1 MNFIFPLF
9 SDAPYLEWPST
20 WMGWLLFLAWLG
32 TLLYLLWGGRT
43 WQRRPQ
49 RWLGYLGAVALV
61 IITSFSFGW
70 RLPSWG
76 ALAFPERPVDP
87 NGAVLLL
94 FAAIPW
100 FWAAGMYGTFWS
112 AALAFLSGLII
123 GLWNRHSIFFPLELA
138 AVGALLGDFLRQ
150 KYRTPFY
157 RFVRRPLGSALLF
170 SLLYPLVFILDTVVL
185 PGADFA
191 TNLNYAVSNLP
202 SAWVAM
208 AGMLLIGGIVAE
220 AWKVGKLPGWGA
232 RPPWEPSPA
241 ERSLGLRFFYTMT
254 VILVTLVG
262 LVIAGNWIVAERS
275 ARHSLEKRMDGVVA
289 IVTRRVPFF
298 LETGQSLLLE
308 WAQDERLW
316 NGTDADSRQA
326 LETDMHSVPFFTQ
339 LALVNRDGQVVA
351 AFPDAG
357 YDLNAAPLE
366 ESMAV
371 ELALQGVPIQSYP
384 VAGVGD
390 EYSAEVAFVAALPA
404 DEKGLPRGA
413 LIGRTDLSVNP
424 FMEPV
429 VSAFADIRDLGGGA
443 YLLDEENNILYA
455 TFPSLA
461 MSVYDQPLPSA
472 SPDTADAPNGL
483 SQPLAV
489 VTAPDGTRRLLMAGT
504 AEGRPWKVVVW
515 VPLRLSQKLALQTA
529 GPLAGMML
537 LFAVMMALLLRVM
550 LRMVTSS
557 LRALGEEAE
566 YIASGNLERPLPT
579 GGVDE
584 VGQLRQAFEE
594 MRQSLKARLDEL
606 NRLLSVSQG
615 VASTLEVEDAM
626 LPVLNAATE
635 SGVSAA
641 RIVLLSSLLPGFDQE
656 ISVIPNAFGVGES
669 SDVYAYLDLQILELT
684 RRQKTIALTHPGRLT
699 LLRFPPDARIP
710 GSLLA
715 FALYYENTYYGVMW
729 VAHDEAHVFSQDEK
743 RFFETLAGQAAL
755 AASNARLFRHSEV
768 ERQRLAAILD
778 STPDPV
784 LVTDHKNRL
793 LLANPVARRV
803 LDLGEDSLSG
813 VPIERVLHQAELV
826 SLLRSSSLKKQSAE
840 AALPDGRVYL
850 AIASPIR
857 IDDAL
862 LGRVC
867 VLRDVTHFKEL
878 DALKTEFVSTV
889 SHDLR
894 SPLTLMRGYT
904 TMLEMVGNLNEQQVS
919 YVHKISKGIES
930 MSRLV
935 NNLLDLGRI
944 EAGVGLM
951 IEKVPAREIVDN
963 VIDGLQLRAEHKQIN
978 LRLQLPDEPL
988 PIIEADRALLQQ
1000 ALHNLVENAIKYTP
1014 SGGWVEVQVSLQ
1026 PESLL
1031 FAVQDNGMGIAP
1043 VDQARLFER
1052 FYRVARRGHI
1062 QERGTGLGLAIV
1074 KSIAERHGGR
1084 VWVKSQ
1090 LGEGSTFYLLVPIK
1104 QRERVPS
1111 G

>member
-1 MNFIFPLF
+1 MNFLFPLF
-9 SDAPYLEWPST
+9 GDAPYLEWPST
-20 WMGWLLFLAWLG
+20 WLGWLLFLAWVGVLS
-32 TLLYLLWGGRT
+32 YILWKGRT
-43 WQRRPQ
+43 WQRRPR
-49 RWLGYLGAVALV
+49 RWLMYLGAIAFA
-61 IITSFSFGW
+61 ITASFFLGW
-70 RLPSWG
+70 RLPAWG

-87 NGAVLLL
+87 NGAALLL

-100 FWAAGMYGTFWS
+100 FWAAGTYGTFWS
-112 AALAFLSGLII
+112 AALALLSGIII

-138 AVGALLGDFLRQ
+138 TVGALLGDFLRQ

-157 RFVRRPLGSALLF
+157 RLVRRPLGSALLF
-170 SLLYPLVFILDTVVL
+170 SALYPLVFVVDTVVL

-191 TNLNYAVSNLP
+191 TNLNYALSNVP
-202 SAWVAM
+202 SAWAAM
-208 AGMLLIGGIVAE
+208 AGMLLVGGIVAE
-220 AWKVGKLPGWGA
+220 TWTVGKLPGWGA

-241 ERSLGLRFFYTMT
+241 ERSLGLRFFYTIT
-254 VILVTLVG
+254 VILLALVG
-262 LVIAGNWIVAERS
+262 LVIAGNWAIAERS
-275 ARHSLEKRMDGVVA
+275 ARRSLQERMDGAVA
-289 IVTRRVPFF
+289 IATRRVPFF

-316 NGTDADSRQA
+316 NETGAENRKT
-326 LETDMHSVPFFTQ
+326 LESDMHSVPFFTQ
-339 LALVNRDGQVVA
+339 LALVNQEGETVT

-357 YDLNAAPLE
+357 YDLSVAPLE

-371 ELALQGVPIQSYP
+371 ELALQGVAVQSYP
-384 VAGVGD
+384 VAGAED
-390 EYSAEVAFVAALPA
+390 EYSAAVVFVAALPPGENGA
-404 DEKGLPRGA
+404 PRGA
-413 LIGRTDLSVNP
+413 LIGRTTLSVNP

-429 VSAFADIRDLGGGA
+429 LAAFADIRALGGGA
-443 YLLDEENNILYA
+443 CLLDEKNDILYS
-455 TFPSLA
+455 TLPSLA
-461 MSVYDQPLPSA
+461 MSAYHQPLPSDAGENTA
-472 SPDTADAPNGL
+472 SEDSRQG
-483 SQPLAV
+483 LAV

-515 VPLRLSQKLALQTA
+515 VPLRLSQELALQTA
-529 GPLAGMML
+529 APLAGMML
-537 LFAVMMALLLRVM
+537 LFAFVMALILRVM
-550 LRMVTSS
+550 LRLVTSS

-566 YIASGNLERPLPT
+566 YIASGNLERPLPVD
-579 GGVDE
+579 GVDE

-594 MRQSLKARLDEL
+594 MRRSLKARLDEL
-606 NRLLSVSQG
+606 NRLLLVSQG
-615 VASTLEVEDAM
+615 VASTLEVEEAM
-626 LPVLNAATE
+626 LPVLNAAIE
-635 SGVSAA
+635 DGASAA
-641 RIVLLSSLLPGFDQE
+641 RIVLLSSLLPGFDRE

-669 SDVYAYLDLQILELT
+669 SDTYAYLDLQILELT
-684 RRQKTIALTHPGRLT
+684 RRQKSVTLTNPARLT

-793 LLANPVARRV
+793 LLVNPVARRV
-803 LDLGEDSLSG
+803 LDLGDDNLSG
-813 VPIERVLHQAELV
+813 MPIERVLHQAELV
-826 SLLRSSSLKKQSAE
+826 SLLRSSALEKQSAE

-857 IDDAL
+857 MGDAL

-904 TMLEMVGNLNEQQVS
+904 TMLEMVGNLNEQQVA
-919 YVHKISKGIES
+919 YMHKISKGIES

-963 VIDGLQLRAEHKQIN
+963 VIDGLQLRAEHKQID
-978 LRLQLPDEPL
+978 LRLELPDEAL
-988 PIIEADRALLQQ
+988 PVIEADRALLQQ
-1000 ALHNLVENAIKYTP
+1000 ALHNLVENAIKYTQA
-1014 SGGWVEVQVSLQ
+1014 GGWVKVRVSLE

-1031 FAVQDNGMGIAP
+1031 FTVSDNGIGIAP

-1052 FYRVARRGHI
+1052 FYRVARRGYI

-1090 LGEGSTFYLLVPIK
+1090 LGEGSTFYLLVPVE
-1104 QRERVPS
+1104 QDERVPRK
-1111 G
+1111 

>member
-1 MNFIFPLF
+1 MNFLFPLF
-9 SDAPYLEWPST
+9 NDAPYFEWPST
-20 WMGWLLFLAWLG
+20 WMGWLLFLVWVGA
-32 TLLYLLWGGRT
+32 LLYILWNDRL
-43 WQRRPQ
+43 WQKRPQ
-49 RWLGYLGAVALV
+49 KWLGYLGAVAAAV
-61 IITSFSFGW
+61 VASFLLGW
-70 RLPSWG
+70 QLPSWE

-94 FAAIPW
+94 FAAVPW
-100 FWAAGMYGTFWS
+100 FWAAGMYGTLWS
-112 AALAFLSGLII
+112 AVLAFLSGLII

-138 AVGALLGDFLRQ
+138 VAGALLGGFLRQ
-150 KYRTPFY
+150 RYRTPFY
-157 RFVRRPLGSALLF
+157 RFVRHPLGSALLF
-170 SLLYPLVFILDTVVL
+170 SALYPIVFIVDTVVL
-185 PGADFA
+185 PNADLA
-191 TNLNYAVSNLP
+191 TNLNYALSNLP
-202 SAWVAM
+202 SAWAAM

-220 AWKVGKLPGWGA
+220 AWTIGKLPGWGA

-254 VILVTLVG
+254 VILVALVG
-262 LVIAGNWIVAERS
+262 LVIAGNWMFAERS
-275 ARHSLEKRMDGVVA
+275 ARRSLRERMGGVVEIA
-289 IVTRRVPFF
+289 TRRVPFF

-316 NGTDADSRQA
+316 NDTGADIRQV
-326 LETDMHSVPFFTQ
+326 LETDMHSIPFFTE
-339 LALVNRDGQVVA
+339 LALVNWDGATIA

-357 YDLNAAPLE
+357 YDLSTAPLE

-371 ELALQGVPIQSYP
+371 ELALQGVAIQSYP
-384 VAGVGD
+384 VAGAGD
-390 EYSAEVAFVAALPA
+390 EDSAEVVFVAALQA
-404 DEKGLPRGA
+404 EEGDEPRGA
-413 LIGRTDLSVNP
+413 LIGRTVLSVNP
-424 FMEPV
+424 LMEPV
-429 VSAFADIRDLGGGA
+429 LSAFEDIRALGGGA
-443 YLLDEENNILYA
+443 YLLDENNDVLYS
-455 TFPSLA
+455 TIPSLA
-461 MSVYDQPLPSA
+461 MSVYDQPL
-472 SPDTADAPNGL
+472 SPDFGE
-483 SQPLAV
+483 V
-489 VTAPDGTRRLLMAGT
+489 IAPDGTRRLLMTGT

-515 VPLRLSQKLALQTA
+515 VPLRLSQELALQTA
-529 GPLAGMML
+529 GPLAAMMF
-537 LFAVMMALLLRVM
+537 LFAVVMALILRVM
-550 LRMVTSS
+550 LRLVTSS
-557 LRALGEEAE
+557 LRTLGEEAE
-566 YIASGNLERPLPT
+566 YIASGNLERPLQA

-584 VGQLRQAFEE
+584 VGQLRQSFEE

-606 NRLLSVSQG
+606 NRLLLVSQG
-615 VASTLEVEDAM
+615 VASTLEIEEAM
-626 LPVLNAATE
+626 LPVLNAAIE
-635 SGVSAA
+635 DGASAA
-641 RIVLLSSLLPGFDQE
+641 RIVLLSSLLPGFDRE

-669 SDVYAYLDLQILELT
+669 SDTYAYLDLQILELT
-684 RRQKTIALTHPGRLT
+684 RRQKTISLTNPGRLT

-715 FALYYENTYYGVMW
+715 FALYYESTYYGVMW
-729 VAHDEAHVFSQDEK
+729 VAHDEPHVFSQDEK
-743 RFFETLAGQAAL
+743 RFFETLAGQASL

-793 LLANPVARRV
+793 LLVNPVARRV
-803 LDLGEDSLSG
+803 LDLADDSLSG
-813 VPIERVLHQAELV
+813 VPIERVLHQPELV
-826 SLLRSSSLKKQSAE
+826 SLLRSSALEKQSAE

-857 IDDAL
+857 MDEAL

-904 TMLEMVGNLNEQQVS
+904 TMLEMVGNLNEQQIA
-919 YVHKISKGIES
+919 YIRKISKGIES

-951 IEKVPAREIVDN
+951 IEKVPAQEIVDN
-963 VIDGLQLRAEHKQIN
+963 VIEGLQLRAEHKQID
-978 LRLQLPDEPL
+978 LRVQLPKEPL

-1000 ALHNLVENAIKYTP
+1000 ALHNLVENAIKYTQP
-1014 SGGWVEVQVSLQ
+1014 GGWVEVQVSLQ

-1031 FAVQDNGMGIAP
+1031 FTVSDNGIGIAP

-1090 LGEGSTFYLLVPIK
+1090 LGEGSTFYLLVPLK
-1104 QRERVPS
+1104 QDETARPFADS
-1111 G
+1111 

>member
-1 MNFIFPLF
+1 MNFLFPL
-9 SDAPYLEWPST
+9 SNDAPYLEWPST
-20 WMGWLLFLAWLG
+20 WMGWLLFLVWIGA
-32 TLLYLLWGGRT
+32 LLYILWSGRL
-43 WQRRPQ
+43 WQKRPQ
-49 RWLGYLGAVALV
+49 RWLGYLGAAAAVAAA
-61 IITSFSFGW
+61 SFLLGW
-70 RLPSWG
+70 QLPSWG

-87 NGAVLLL
+87 NGAALLL
-94 FAAIPW
+94 FAAVPW
-100 FWAAGMYGTFWS
+100 FWAAGMCGTFWS

-138 AVGALLGDFLRQ
+138 VGGALLGDFLRQ
-150 KYRTPFY
+150 RYRTPFY
-157 RFVRRPLGSALLF
+157 RFVRHPVGSALLF
-170 SLLYPLVFILDTVVL
+170 SALYPIVFIVDTAVL

-191 TNLNYAVSNLP
+191 TNLNYALSNLP

-208 AGMLLIGGIVAE
+208 AGMLLIGGVIAE
-220 AWKVGKLPGWGA
+220 AWAIGKLPGWGA
-232 RPPWEPSPA
+232 HPPWEPSPA
-241 ERSLGLRFFYTMT
+241 ERSLGLRFSYTIT
-254 VILVTLVG
+254 VVLVVLVG
-262 LVIAGNWIVAERS
+262 LVIAGNWMFAERS
-275 ARHSLEKRMDGVVA
+275 ARRSLQERMGGVVEIA
-289 IVTRRVPFF
+289 TRRVPFF

-316 NGTDADSRQA
+316 NDAGTDSRQVLGA
-326 LETDMHSVPFFTQ
+326 DMHSVPFFTE
-339 LALVNRDGQVVA
+339 LALVNREGVTIA
-351 AFPDAG
+351 AFPDDG
-357 YDLNAAPLE
+357 YDLSAAPLE

-371 ELALQGVPIQSYP
+371 ELALQGVAIQSYP
-384 VAGVGD
+384 VAGTGD
-390 EYSAEVAFVAALPA
+390 EYSAEVVFVAALQAGDGEAP
-404 DEKGLPRGA
+404 GGA
-413 LIGRTDLSVNP
+413 LIGRTILSVNP

-429 VSAFADIRDLGGGA
+429 LSAFADIRALGGGA
-443 YLLDEENNILYA
+443 YLLDENNNVLYS
-455 TFPSLA
+455 TTSSLA
-461 MSVYDQPLPSA
+461 MSVYDQPLSPA
-472 SPDTADAPNGL
+472 SGE
-483 SQPLAV
+483 V
-489 VTAPDGTRRLLMAGT
+489 IAPDGTRRLLTVGT

-515 VPLRLSQKLALQTA
+515 VPLRLSQELALQTA
-529 GPLAGMML
+529 GPLAATMF
-537 LFAVMMALLLRVM
+537 LFVVVMALILRVM
-550 LRMVTSS
+550 LRLVTSS

-566 YIASGNLERPLPT
+566 YIASGNLERPLQA

-606 NRLLSVSQG
+606 NRLLLVSQG
-615 VASTLEVEDAM
+615 VASTLEIEEAM
-626 LPVLNAATE
+626 LPVLNAAIE
-635 SGVSAA
+635 DGASAA
-641 RIVLLSSLLPGFDQE
+641 RIVLLSSFLPGFDRE
-656 ISVIPNAFGVGES
+656 ISVIPTAFGVGAS
-669 SDVYAYLDLQILELT
+669 SSAYAYLDLQILELT
-684 RRQKTIALTHPGRLT
+684 RRQKAIFLTNPGRLT
-699 LLRFPPDARIP
+699 LLRFPPDTKIP

-729 VAHDEAHVFSQDEK
+729 VAHDEPHVFSQDEK

-793 LLANPVARRV
+793 LLVNPVARRV
-803 LDLGEDSLSG
+803 LDLGDESLSG
-813 VPIERVLHQAELV
+813 IPIEQVLHQPELV
-826 SLLRSSSLKKQSAE
+826 SLLRSSALEKQSAE

-857 IDDAL
+857 METAL

-904 TMLEMVGNLNEQQVS
+904 TMLEMVGNLNEQQIA
-919 YVHKISKGIES
+919 YIRKISKGIES

-944 EAGVGLM
+944 ETGVGLM
-951 IEKVPAREIVDN
+951 IEDVPAREIVDN
-963 VIDGLQLRAEHKQIN
+963 VMDGLQLRAEHKQID
-978 LRLQLPDEPL
+978 LRLQLPEEPL
-988 PIIEADRALLQQ
+988 PVVEADRALLQQ
-1000 ALHNLVENAIKYTP
+1000 ALHNLVENAIKYTQP
-1014 SGGWVEVQVSLQ
+1014 GGWVKVQASPQ

-1031 FAVQDNGMGIAP
+1031 FAVSDNGIGIAP

-1052 FYRVARRGHI
+1052 FYRVARRGHM

-1090 LGEGSTFYLLVPIK
+1090 LGEGSTFYLLVPLK
-1104 QRERVPS
+1104 QGEGAIP
-1111 G
+1111 